1 MLIEAFTL
9 LIQLPPMAFGPALPP
24 SPFAIP
30 RELVCDIHELG
41 RIQEPVP
48 GPWPTLAP
56 TGLDPRSLRPTTNR
70 HFLNPAAEFVLV
82 LSALAST
89 RGGWD
94 DRAWTTK
101 RWEALGAV
109 TPVLIPPQSPP
120 IWSIGQR

>member
-1 MLIEAFTL
+1 MLAEAFSL
-9 LIQLPPMAFGPALPP
+9 IIQLPPMALGPALPP
-24 SPFAIP
+24 SPFLIP

-41 RIQEPVP
+41 RVQEPIP
-48 GPWPTLAP
+48 RPWPTLALI
-56 TGLDPRSLRPTTNR
+56 GLDPRTLKPSVDR
-70 HFLNPAAEFVLV
+70 HFLNPAAEFVLIMG
-82 LSALAST
+82 ALAST

-109 TPVLIPPQSPP
+109 TPVLIPPQLPP